1 MYHSR
6 LFFPLRTRPNLPQVD
21 HIFARVP
28 RIFSPQFASRIH
40 ATRRATSDEMRG
52 HKVAISA
59 ASRVASSLA
68 RFAVQPSADAAATA
82 ACVRQSAQSAASPAS
97 ASGFR
102 LSFARG
108 VRTRPKLRVVLTAEV
123 EGLGYAG
130 EQVNVPAG
138 FARNKLIPQKAAL
151 PAIPKFLRQV
161 REAMEAQ
168 GETQG
173 EARGEAR
180 VEARGEAEGEA
191 RGVGGDAGRGGEE
204 GGEVVTMEE
213 RVKEAEEIARRLDSL
228 RLSIRAVTPKR
239 SSELRQPITQR
250 HIISEVRRQ
259 FGIQL
264 SEANVPLSAPLSS
277 IGDYE
282 VLLRFPRSVPLP
294 GEREQVQLA
303 VRVRRC

>member
-1 MYHSR
+1 M
-6 LFFPLRTRPNLPQVD
+6 LV
-21 HIFARVP
+21 
-28 RIFSPQFASRIH
+28 
-40 ATRRATSDEMRG
+40 G
-52 HKVAISA
+52 
-59 ASRVASSLA
+59 A
-68 RFAVQPSADAAATA
+68 RFAVQPSPDAVAATA

-97 ASGFR
+97 ASAFR

-130 EQVNVPAG
+130 DQVNVPAG

-161 REAMEAQ
+161 RLAMEAQ
-168 GETQG
+168 GGAGGQAQGGARGEAQVEARG
-173 EARGEAR
+173 EARGEAG
-180 VEARGEAEGEA
+180 VKAEGD
-191 RGVGGDAGRGGEE
+191 GGRGGEE
-204 GGEVVTMEE
+204 GSEVVTMEE
-213 RVKEAEEIARRLDSL
+213 RVKQAEEIARRLDSQ

-250 HIISEVRRQ
+250 HIISEVLRQ

-264 SEANVPLSAPLSS
+264 SEANVPLPAPLSS
-277 IGDYE
+277 IGDFE
-282 VLLRFPRSVPLP
+282 VPLRFPRSVPLP
-294 GEREQVQLA
+294 GEREQVQLD